1 MYAGRKIIFYVNVKK
16 ASMGT
21 DYEDRKKK
29 KASKSNFVFWDTS
42 EHHCDHFKEQKKDEG
57 DDLTE
62 SFHC

>member
-29 KASKSNFVFWDTS
+29 RLVKVILCFETLLSTTVIILKNKRKMKVMI
-42 EHHCDHFKEQKKDEG
+42 
-57 DDLTE
+57 
-62 SFHC
+62 